1 MALVTHLL
9 AGFDRSVLLFFNQ
22 FAGRSATLDNMAAM
36 FADTYILSGIL
47 LMGMVA
53 YCWFRRLGP
62 EYVLERQ
69 YVLQEVL
76 GALLAGVL
84 SRGMQLLCKFHP
96 RPLHD
101 ASLHFHPP
109 IGLDPNTLNHRS
121 SFPSDHA
128 AVFFALALVI
138 TLHSRRLGMAAWIW
152 AAVALVPRIYLGFH
166 WPSDIVAGALVGI
179 GCVLACRLLIPRKL
193 MTFLTDYEQKSPA
206 LFYCC
211 AFVLCYQL
219 GTLFQDVRLIMHMLR
234 YNSLA

>member
-1 MALVTHLL
+1 VTYLF
-9 AGFDRSVLLFFNQ
+9 ASFDRNVLLFFNQ
-22 FAGRSATLDNMAAM
+22 FAGRSAGLDNIAAM
-36 FADTYILSGIL
+36 FADTYVLSGIL

-69 YVLQEVL
+69 YLLQEVL
-76 GALLAGVL
+76 GALLAGAV
-84 SRGMQLLCKFHP
+84 SRGMQLVCKFHP

-101 ASLHFHPP
+101 PSLHFHAP
-109 IGLDPNTLNHRS
+109 IGLDPNTLNHWS

-138 TLHSRRLGMAAWIW
+138 TLHSRRLGIVAWIW
-152 AAVALVPRIYLGFH
+152 AAAALVPRIYLGFH
-166 WPSDIVAGALVGI
+166 WPSDILGGALVGI
-179 GCVLACRLLIPRKL
+179 ACVVACRELIPRKL
-193 MTFLTDYEQKSPA
+193 MASLTDYEQRSPA
-206 LFYCC
+206 VFYCC

>member
-1 MALVTHLL
+1 MTHLL
-9 AGFDRSVLLFFNQ
+9 ANFDRSVLLFFNQ
-22 FAGRSATLDNMAAM
+22 FAGRSAMLDNAAAM
-36 FADTYILSGIL
+36 FADTYVLSGIL

-69 YVLQEVL
+69 YLLQEVL
-76 GALLAGVL
+76 GALLAGVV
-84 SRGMQLLCKFHP
+84 SRGMQLVCKFHP

-101 ASLHFHPP
+101 PSLHFHAP
-109 IGLDPNTLNHRS
+109 IGLDPNTLHHWS

-138 TLHSRRLGMAAWIW
+138 TLHSRRLGIAAWMW
-152 AAVALVPRIYLGFH
+152 AAAALVPRIYLGFH
-166 WPSDIVAGALVGI
+166 WPSDIIGGALVGTV
-179 GCVLACRLLIPRKL
+179 CVVICRQLIPGKVMVL
-193 MTFLTDYEQKSPA
+193 LTDYERKSPA